1 MGKLT
6 AQERIFE
13 ITRLLYENH
22 VNGLSNKDLAQRI
35 GTSEVNICRDL
46 AVFERYKWVCRGTN
60 GSWRLSTTFGEISG
74 QIIKSYQKARLA
86 LAKEEAE
93 YIAAVR

>member
-22 VNGLSNKDLAQRI
+22 VNGLSNKELAQRI

-46 AVFERYKWVCRGTN
+46 AVFEMYKWITRSESGR
-60 GSWRLSTTFGEISG
+60 WRLSTQFGGISG
-74 QIIKSYQKARLA
+74 QIIKS
-86 LAKEEAE
+86 
-93 YIAAVR
+93 